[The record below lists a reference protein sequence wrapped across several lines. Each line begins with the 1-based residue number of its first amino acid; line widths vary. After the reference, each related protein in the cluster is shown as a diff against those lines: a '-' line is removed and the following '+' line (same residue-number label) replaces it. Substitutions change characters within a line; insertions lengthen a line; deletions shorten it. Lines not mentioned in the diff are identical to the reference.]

1 MHYIFPFNEIEKG
14 SRIVLYGAGLVGQEF
29 YAQIQ
34 ATNYC
39 EITAW
44 IDKDFAFYQSKGM
57 SVKVPEKIED
67 IEFDV
72 LIVAI
77 ANEDIADSVIKEFSK
92 GTDRRILWKKYS
104 SGEPTE
110 GIIRKD
116 FKISEYNKLFPN
128 NLITADNLDLSVR
141 YLLCKDILNE
151 IEDKDH
157 LNLYMRYQMIISN
170 LNEEGLGDYRKKRG
184 ADEFLKKFKELIS
197 LMRRDGFY
205 ETNPILVD
213 EQNKIINGRH
223 RCASAIALEKE
234 IWASRIDGVYAGLR
248 DYHWFYDNGFSLRDM
263 QEILNGFTDMYRN
276 CNVVLLFGSIKDQW
290 NLVQKQFEHNLK
302 IVGYIDLDFTN
313 DYLGF
318 ENLIHD
324 IYEDVNWD
332 DPWKDRKIKL
342 LRFAPLYIRV
352 IVVSDEGKENID
364 VYQVTN
370 DVKKSLRELFAL
382 DMGNRKDNIS
392 MHAADSY
399 EEYKRLK
406 EIFLSGN
413 NLKYNSIRVMRS
425 FRRDFINKL
434 SELKSFLDNYEISYD
449 RVCIVGSGGLEIY
462 GLREAGDIDLIVH
475 PDIAG
480 RMKKLKENLPI
491 GVEVIGQDSF
501 LLDTGVVKDRQ
512 IIESEK
518 LHYIFYGL
526 KFINLDILMKR
537 YAYKA
542 KHNQDSKAEENVELL
557 QMFFDYVK
565 WFEDKRALQFQLKR
579 EADKYRWS
587 V

>member
-1 MHYIFPFNEIEKG
+1 M
-14 SRIVLYGAGLVGQEF
+14 
-29 YAQIQ
+29 
-34 ATNYC
+34 
-39 EITAW
+39 
-44 IDKDFAFYQSKGM
+44 
-57 SVKVPEKIED
+57 
-67 IEFDV
+67 
-72 LIVAI
+72 
-77 ANEDIADSVIKEFSK
+77 
-92 GTDRRILWKKYS
+92 
-104 SGEPTE
+104 
-110 GIIRKD
+110 
-116 FKISEYNKLFPN
+116 
-128 NLITADNLDLSVR
+128 
-141 YLLCKDILNE
+141 
-151 IEDKDH
+151 
-157 LNLYMRYQMIISN
+157 
-170 LNEEGLGDYRKKRG
+170 
-184 ADEFLKKFKELIS
+184 
-197 LMRRDGFY
+197 
-205 ETNPILVD
+205 
-213 EQNKIINGRH
+213 
-223 RCASAIALEKE
+223 
-234 IWASRIDGVYAGLR
+234 
-248 DYHWFYDNGFSLRDM
+248 
-263 QEILNGFTDMYRN
+263 
-276 CNVVLLFGSIKDQW
+276 
-290 NLVQKQFEHNLK
+290 
-302 IVGYIDLDFTN
+302 
-313 DYLGF
+313 
-318 ENLIHD
+318 
-324 IYEDVNWD
+324 
-332 DPWKDRKIKL
+332 
-342 LRFAPLYIRV
+342 
-352 IVVSDEGKENID
+352 SDEGKENID

-542 KHNQDSKAEENVELL
+542 KHNQDLKAEESVELL
-557 QMFFDYVK
+557 QMFFDYAK
-565 WFEDKRALQFQLKR
+565 WFEDKKALQFQLKR